1 MNQPHT
7 LARTMTAQMMMVND
21 PVVVTVA
28 IMIFF
33 LDLVT
38 VVLADLEEEF

>member
-7 LARTMTAQMMMVND
+7 LARTMTAQMMTVND

-33 LDLVT
+33 LDPVT